1 MFETFDHTADIGI
14 RIEADSLA
22 ALLEEAGQALFSLI
36 ISDLGQVRDRE
47 EIRLRIDGTEPDY
60 LLFDWLNELLYL
72 FESKRLLASRF
83 EVSIDEGGISGLVG
97 GEPWDRQRHELDY
110 EVKAITYHGLT
121 VEQVGGRWRGKVIV
135 DI

>member
-1 MFETFDHTADIGI
+1 
-14 RIEADSLA
+14 
-22 ALLEEAGQALFSLI
+22 
-36 ISDLGQVRDRE
+36 VRDQE

-72 FESKRLLASRF
+72 FESKKFLARRF
-83 EVSIDEGGISGLVG
+83 EVSVDEQGLNGVVG
-97 GEPWDRQRHELDY
+97 GEPWDRQRQELDH

-121 VEQVGGRWRGKVIV
+121 VDQVDGKWRGEVIV